1 MRLCLVNHNFK
12 YELEK
17 LIRLF
22 LPFEK
27 IEVFEF
33 EDVSDYCIVSKLKN
47 DYAFASLYIDDKNYQ
62 SRIKVENYNN
72 DRDKD
77 CELALALAVFE
88 CFTDATG
95 YFPDWGILT
104 GIRPAKLLSRL
115 KKEWGTDKAE
125 AYFSDILKVN
135 PKKMNLCRQTLNG
148 EGEITSLS
156 KPGIPSILRSFL
168 YIS

>member
-1 MRLCLVNHNFK
+1 MRLCLVNHNFR

-27 IEVFEF
+27 IEVFDNE
-33 EDVSDYCIVSKLKN
+33 EYNDYCTISKLEN
-47 DYAFASLYIDDKNYQ
+47 DFAFASLFIENKKYE
-62 SRIKVENYNN
+62 SRVKIENYNN
-72 DRDKD
+72 NRDKD

-115 KKEWGTDKAE
+115 KKEWGTDKAGT
-125 AYFSDILKVN
+125 YFSDILKVN
-135 PKKMNLCRQTLNG
+135 PKK
-148 EGEITSLS
+148 I
-156 KPGIPSILRSFL
+156 PGPQSGDLFAILTGDQNR
-168 YIS
+168 